1 MNTKTNQQPT
11 RCKPGDRARVIAS
24 IFPQNK
30 GRIVMVIR
38 PYFDKEVVSGSIWDS
53 DKPSWVVA
61 SLGDGF
67 ATTGDD
73 NKSRRPYMVVVFKD
87 AQLQPLHDDEGGPE
101 DAATRNIK
109 LKRTRKAAR
118 LAVKT

>member
-1 MNTKTNQQPT
+1 MNTKTNQKPT

>member
-1 MNTKTNQQPT
+1 MSSKTNPKPT

-24 IFPQNK
+24 FFPQNV

-38 PYFDKEVVSGSIWDS
+38 PYFDKEVVSGATWHS
-53 DKPSWVVA
+53 DKPSWVVF

-73 NKSRRPYMVVVFKD
+73 NKSSRPYMTVVLQD
-87 AQLQPLHDDEGGPE
+87 AQLQPLHDNEGGPE
-101 DAATRNIK
+101 DAATRNTK
-109 LKRTRKAAR
+109 LKRTRKAPR
-118 LAVKT
+118 TAVQS